1 MLTIYF
7 RLSPSS
13 PLTKPLIFTASDT
26 LKIALTTKDG
36 KSGARPHQAFLT
48 LTEQGSGLEESFT
61 LSVKDNGKGKLDL
74 VGQSIQQLRPFEA
87 DTSTHRPKRICPTS
101 S

>member
-1 MLTIYF
+1 MNV

-13 PLTKPLIFTASDT
+13 PIAKPLTLAASDT

-48 LTEQGSGLEESFT
+48 LAEQESGLQESFAM
-61 LSVKDNGKGKLDL
+61 SVKDNGKAKLDL
-74 VGQSIQQLRPFEA
+74 VCDQ
-87 DTSTHRPKRICPTS
+87 T
-101 S
+101 

>member
-1 MLTIYF
+1 MLTIYL

-13 PLTKPLIFTASDT
+13 PIAKPLTFTASDT

-48 LTEQGSGLEESFT
+48 LTEQESGLEESFP
-61 LSVKDNGKGKLDL
+61 LSVKDNGKAKLDL
-74 VGQSIQQLRPFEA
+74 VR
-87 DTSTHRPKRICPTS
+87 RIILQHILIRS
-101 S
+101 